1 MSTLPDSLAPENHP
15 PARGPQPTA
24 EARQVLR
31 IIGGRAASDGAG
43 VRLTRIIGG
52 PELPQI
58 DPFLLLDEFRSDQ
71 PDDYLAGF
79 PDHPHRGF
87 ETVTYMLAGRMRH
100 RDSKGN
106 AGLLSAGSVQW
117 MTAGRGIIHSEMPEQ
132 EEGLLWG
139 FQLWVNLPA
148 ADKMRAPRYQDI
160 AAEQI
165 PECVLPGGA
174 KVRVIAGSMLG
185 TDGPVQAVATEPV
198 YLDIELPPDA
208 AIATP
213 LPVSLSG
220 FVYVFQGAAM
230 IGEGPGAR
238 RVERGELGAL
248 DQSPR
253 FVASAGATGAR
264 LLLVAGRALNEPI
277 ARYGPFVMNTREQ
290 IVQAVED
297 FNAGRF

>member
-1 MSTLPDSLAPENHP
+1 
-15 PARGPQPTA
+15 
-24 EARQVLR
+24 VLR

-52 PELPQI
+52 PELPQL

-230 IGEGPGAR
+230 IGEGAGAR
-238 RVERGELGAL
+238 RVDRGELGAL